1 MRSSY
6 NPSVIEKAWQNRWKS
21 TSVDRTKND
30 SSLPKYYILEMFPY
44 PSGKLHMGHVRNYML
59 GEVLAR
65 YKRAKGFDVLH
76 PMGWDAFGLPAEN
89 AAIER
94 NAHPAQWTYE
104 NIAHMREQ
112 FQALGIA
119 FDWSKEI
126 ATCDVSYYGLEQKI
140 FLHFYRN
147 NLLYRKESFVN
158 WDPIE
163 NTVLANEQ
171 VVDGRGWRSGALI
184 ERRKLSQW
192 FLRITDYADELLE
205 ALKTLTRWPDKVRLM
220 QDNWIGK
227 SLGARIL
234 FPLWNNADET
244 IEVFTTRPDTLFGAS
259 FLALAPHHPL
269 VDKLAK
275 DNTDLQNFIKQCDQL
290 GTSQEALDK
299 AEKLG
304 FATGLYV
311 RNPLNEQ
318 QQLPVYVA
326 NFVLSDYGTGSLYG
340 CPAHDQRDLDF
351 ARKYK
356 LPFTVVVY
364 PDAHSPV
371 DVTDKAYTDNGIIVN
386 SDFLNGLPVE
396 DAKIKAIENL
406 EKKGLGRAETVFR
419 LRDWGVSRQRYW
431 GCPIPMIHCD
441 DCGVLPVPEDQL
453 PVTLPEDV
461 TFDKPGNPLDYH
473 PTWKQTTCP
482 QCHKPA
488 LRETDTLDTFFES
501 SWYFAR
507 FCDPNSQD
515 IVNKDAVKRWLPVD
529 QYIGGVEHAILH
541 LLYARFFTKA
551 MRDCDL
557 MDLSEPFAGLL
568 TQGMVCHETY
578 QNQEGKWLFPSEVY
592 DHNQSIVTREGNQPV
607 RVGRSEKM
615 SKSKRNVVDPD
626 HIIRDYGVDTT
637 RLFVISDSPPE
648 RDFEWTETGLQGTWK
663 FLNRFWKVCHDAID
677 YCRVQEAST
686 SSDDSSHLQK
696 AHKYLKKISD
706 DIERIQLNLYVAGIR
721 ELTNHLEAVLNQGAG
736 KSTIHSVL
744 EILIKAA
751 HPGIPHITEELWHS
765 LGHTEMLAV
774 STWPE
779 ADPALYISST
789 CTYAIQVNGKLRASL
804 ESDKSV
810 SREDIEK
817 LALAHE
823 QVQKF
828 ISGKTIQKIVV
839 VPGKIVNVVVA

>member
-6 NPSVIEKAWQNRWKS
+6 NPSVIEAKWQSLWK
-21 TSVDRTKND
+21 TAGVDQTKND
-30 SSLPKYYILEMFPY
+30 QTLPKYYILEMFPY

-94 NAHPAQWTYE
+94 GAHPAHWTYE
-104 NIAHMREQ
+104 NIAHMRKQ

-119 FDWSKEI
+119 FDWSKEL
-126 ATCDVSYYGLEQKI
+126 ATCDAEYYGLEQKI
-140 FLHFYRN
+140 FLHFYRQ

-158 WDPIE
+158 WDPVE

-171 VVDGRGWRSGALI
+171 VVDGKGWRSGAVV

-192 FLRITDYADELLE
+192 FLRITQYADELLDD
-205 ALKTLTRWPDKVRLM
+205 LKQLSRWPEKVRIM
-220 QDNWIGK
+220 QENWIGK
-227 SLGARIL
+227 SIGARIH
-234 FPLWNNADET
+234 FPLCDSEES
-244 IEVFTTRPDTLFGAS
+244 IEVFTTRPDTLFGAA
-259 FLALAPHHPL
+259 FVALAPHHPM
-269 VDKLAK
+269 VAKLAK
-275 DNTDLQNFIKQCDQL
+275 DNPELQDFIKQCDQL
-290 GTSQEALDK
+290 GTSQEAMDK
-299 AEKLG
+299 AEKMG
-304 FATGLYV
+304 FHTGLYAK
-311 RNPLNEQ
+311 NPINPNQ
-318 QQLPVYVA
+318 KLPVYVA

-351 ARKYK
+351 ARKYN
-356 LPFTVVVY
+356 LPFAVVVY
-364 PDAHSPV
+364 PSLDEPV
-371 DVTDKAYTDNGIIVN
+371 SISDKAFTDDGVIVN
-386 SDFLNGLPVE
+386 SDFLSGLSVD
-396 DAKIKAIENL
+396 DAKNRAIEAL
-406 EKKGLGRAETVFR
+406 EQLKLGQAETVFR

-441 DCGVLPVPEDQL
+441 DCGVVPVPEYQL
-453 PVTLPEDV
+453 PVLLPTDV
-461 TFDKPGNPLDYH
+461 TFDKPGNPLDHH
-473 PTWKQTTCP
+473 PTWKHTSCP
-482 QCHKPA
+482 QCGKPA

-507 FCDPNSQD
+507 FCDPKSSS
-515 IVNKDAVKRWLPVD
+515 IVNKEATKRWLPVD

-551 MRDCDL
+551 MRDCGLLDL
-557 MDLSEPFAGLL
+557 DEPFSGLL

-578 QNQEGKWLFPSEVY
+578 QNQAGKWLFPDEVY
-592 DHNQSIVTREGNQPV
+592 DQNQKVFTKDGNHPV
-607 RVGRSEKM
+607 VVGRSEKM

-648 RDFEWTETGLQGTWK
+648 RDFEWTESGLQGTWK
-663 FLNRFWKVCHDAID
+663 YLNRFWKICLEAID
-677 YCRVQEAST
+677 YKAESV
-686 SSDDSSHLQK
+686 DSSEDHSYLQK
-696 AHKYLKKISD
+696 AHRYLKKISD

-721 ELTNHLEAVLNQGAG
+721 ELTNHLEHMMSHHAG
-736 KSTIHSVL
+736 KQVVHSVL

-751 HPGIPHITEELWHS
+751 HPGIPHITEELWGLWGQS
-765 LGHTEMLAV
+765 LMLSA
-774 STWPE
+774 SAWPE
-779 ADPALYISST
+779 ADPKLYISSA

-804 ESDKSV
+804 ESDKSIP
-810 SREDIEK
+810 REEIEK

-823 QVQKF
+823 HVSKF
-828 ISGKTIQKIVV
+828 IDGKTIQKIIV